1 MNINASVS
9 GFLAFASAILLAAC
23 AGQSQTY
30 SPTNGAPVTMP
41 KGTMTG
47 GASVGDANA
56 LAQLVVEGNNSAMAG
71 FDRVN
76 GDMTQ
81 MQATDNQELQ
91 NSQQALAQLEQLSNQ
106 QGSGQITLFF
116 ATGSIELNQE
126 QQQRLIGFLDYLSRD
141 NRGRTVILVS
151 VGSASAV
158 GPASIN
164 RQLSI
169 GRSQAPLAMINQ
181 YLVNTPHN
189 FYKVSA
195 VGDMYA
201 PKNVSLAVD
210 QRYQNVRII
219 AAYSNPQAGGS

>member
-1 MNINASVS
+1 M
-9 GFLAFASAILLAAC
+9 
-23 AGQSQTY
+23 
-30 SPTNGAPVTMP
+30 
-41 KGTMTG
+41 
-47 GASVGDANA
+47 
-56 LAQLVVEGNNSAMAG
+56 
-71 FDRVN
+71 
-76 GDMTQ
+76 
-81 MQATDNQELQ
+81 
-91 NSQQALAQLEQLSNQ
+91 
-106 QGSGQITLFF
+106 
-116 ATGSIELNQE
+116 
-126 QQQRLIGFLDYLSRD
+126 
-141 NRGRTVILVS
+141 ILVS

-169 GRSQAPLAMINQ
+169 GRSQAPLPIINQ

-201 PKNVSLAVD
+201 PKNASQQVD

>member
-1 MNINASVS
+1 MTIKVNV
-9 GFLAFASAILLAAC
+9 AIAAAAAVLLAAC
-23 AGQSQTY
+23 AGQSETY
-30 SPTNGAPVTMP
+30 TPTNSAPVTMP
-41 KGTMTG
+41 KGTLTG

-56 LAQLVVEGNNSAMAG
+56 LAQLVVDGNNNAMAG
-71 FDRVN
+71 FDRVD
-76 GDMTQ
+76 GDMTK
-81 MQATDNQELQ
+81 MQATENQELQ
-91 NSQQALAQLEQLSNQ
+91 NSQQALAQLEQLSNN

-126 QQQRLIGFLDYLSRD
+126 QQQRLIRFLDYLSRE

-158 GPASIN
+158 GPASVN

-169 GRSQAPLAMINQ
+169 GRSQAPLPIINQ

-201 PKNVSLAVD
+201 PKNVSLQVD